1 MMHAFNTLVRS
12 MVKTI
17 TVSDDVYNEL
27 LRIKGNKSFSE
38 LFRELLKERKGNAD
52 ALRHIAG
59 ILSEEEYREAKK
71 KIREIEEAFEEW
83 GQSLIRT

>member
-1 MMHAFNTLVRS
+1 MMHAFNILVMS

-38 LFRELLKERKGNAD
+38 LFRELLRERRGNAD

-59 ILSEEEYREAKK
+59 ILSEDEYKEAKK
-71 KIREIEEAFEEW
+71 KIKELEEAFEEW
-83 GQSLIRT
+83 GQSLIQT

>member
-1 MMHAFNTLVRS
+1 

>member
-1 MMHAFNTLVRS
+1 

-38 LFRELLKERKGNAD
+38 LFREFLKERKGNAD